1 MSQTTHSQNIFS
13 ILATASFSL
22 LLVSGLF
29 MACEKEVEV
38 IVHDTVE
45 VQVMVEIITV
55 DTVVAISDPVE
66 GGGSLDLTAK
76 ITAGS
81 GAGALTYAWFATAGD
96 FDDAAQDT
104 VTWNA
109 PDDSGAVTIT
119 VHATDGTYIGI
130 GSTVVGVGMYAP
142 TATEW
147 YVGAATC
154 GQCHTSSGTASRNK
168 YTAWQGSAHALAF
181 EDSRGPSCEP
191 CHTVGVNGLDVAIE
205 GDAGY
210 DDAPI
215 ATYQNVQ
222 CESCHGRG
230 STHADPLSMAATDIS
245 ISYDP
250 VESCGDCHSGGHNPQ
265 LSEWQASVHA
275 NPTSYPMGSS
285 SCQGCHEGVAAAER
299 LSGDLSTFYAS
310 GSIDRTGG
318 VAGRTEPDNIGFV
331 CATCHDPHGGA
342 NEHQIRTIA
351 DVQLVEANGVVPAP
365 ITAGGSG
372 KLCMQCHH
380 ARRGPDAQ
388 VVDGY
393 SHFGPHGSPQAD
405 MLTGHSAYHGVAD
418 ASFAWAQP
426 THAGLEETCVT
437 CHMVK
442 IEYDTV
448 FPDSAYSGHQFDSR
462 PAACAPCHGDISSFD
477 DIMAW
482 ADFDGN
488 GTVEGVEDEVHGLL
502 DLLADSL
509 IARFADLG
517 VDTSAAAGFDLEH
530 ALGEVIHYFYD
541 ATDTVIVDSVMIP
554 QVLRE
559 SGYNLVFV
567 EADGSHGMHNA
578 DYAIQLLQQSIKK
591 LTGSLPAGT
600 APLVPR
606 GRMAVK

>member
-1 MSQTTHSQNIFS
+1 MSKATRSPNIFAV
-13 ILATASFSL
+13 LASASFAFL
-22 LLVSGLF
+22 LFSGLF
-29 MACEKEVEV
+29 MGCEKEVEV

-45 VQVMVEIITV
+45 VEVMVEIITV
-55 DTVVAISDPVE
+55 DTVVAIGDPIE
-66 GGGSLDLTAK
+66 GGGFLDLTATV
-76 ITAGS
+76 TAGS
-81 GAGALTYAWFATAGD
+81 EAGALTYAWFATAGD
-96 FDDAAQDT
+96 FDDAEADT

-119 VHATDGTYIGI
+119 VHATDGTYIGV
-130 GSTVVGVGMYAP
+130 GSAVVGVGMYAP

-154 GQCHTSSGTASRNK
+154 GQCHDAEGTYRYKYTPWQGTAH
-168 YTAWQGSAHALAF
+168 ASAFDESQASYCA
-181 EDSRGPSCEP
+181 P
-191 CHTVGVNGLDVAIE
+191 CHTVGINGLDDPLD

-230 STHADPLSMAATDIS
+230 STHQASSGNASDIS

-250 VESCGDCHSGGHNPQ
+250 VETCGDCHSGGHNPQ

-299 LSGDLSTFYAS
+299 LSGDLSTFYSS

-318 VAGRTEPDNIGFV
+318 VTGRTEPDNIGFV
-331 CATCHDPHGGA
+331 CATCHNPHDA
-342 NEHQIRTIA
+342 TNSHQLRTMA
-351 DVQLVEANGVVPAP
+351 DVVLTDANGVSGTT
-365 ITAGGSG
+365 ITSGGPG

-380 ARRGPDAQ
+380 ARRGPDDQ
-388 VVDGY
+388 VVNGY

-437 CHMVK
+437 CHMSK

-448 FPDSAYSGHQFDSR
+448 FPDSAYTGHQFDPR
-462 PAACAPCHGDISSFD
+462 PEACVQCHGDITSFE
-477 DIMAW
+477 DIMALD
-482 ADFDGN
+482 DFDGN
-488 GTVEGVEDEVHGLL
+488 GSVEGVEDEVHGLV

-509 IARFADLG
+509 TARFFGLG
-517 VDTSAAAGFDLEH
+517 IDTSATAEFDLEH
-530 ALGEVIHYFYD
+530 ALGEVMHYFYD
-541 ATDTVIVDSVMIP
+541 ATDTVVVDSVVIP

-567 EADGSHGMHNA
+567 EADGSHGLHNA
-578 DYAIQLLQQSIKK
+578 DYAIQLLQQSIKN

-606 GRMAVK
+606 GRIAEK